1 MVLVGQ
7 MTCKGCKE
15 FSVVWEMIREDS
27 LKVPEQEA
35 VGSISTLSGER
46 LLE

>member
-1 MVLVGQ
+1 MVLVGL

-15 FSVVWEMIREDS
+15 FSVVWEMIGEDS

-46 LLE
+46 HLE